1 MKKRRA
7 RALLAALDPRYK
19 YCAVDA
25 DGWLCAY
32 AELPEVGVYQW
43 RCNTPAIEAYVHVAK
58 LRRKL
63 RTDWETSLKLV
74 EEF

>member
-1 MKKRRA
+1 MKKRRV

-32 AELPEVGVYQW
+32 AELPVLATYQW
-43 RCNTPAIEAYVHVAK
+43 IAESVGGNYVYVAK
-58 LRRKL
+58 LKREL
-63 RTDWETSLKLV
+63 RTDWETSLKPV

>member
-1 MKKRRA
+1 MKRSRV
-7 RALLAALDPRYK
+7 RTLLAALDTRYN

-32 AELPEVGVYQW
+32 VDLPEVGVYQW

-58 LRRKL
+58 LGREL
-63 RTDWETSLKLV
+63 RVNWETSLKLV